1 MADEFKYSAE
11 LELDIATFA
20 RSLQEANKNLTR
32 LQSSGE
38 ALDSVFGQKLQK
50 SLSAFAARGK
60 EVEGSL
66 KAGGAAAQKAAR
78 DLQTYN
84 KVLESSNRKAANFL
98 GAGSDSA
105 RKGLMTFGEKDEAA
119 AQKRAAAER
128 AAIQREELARQKD
141 YAQQMVQSE
150 KNRIA
155 AEQQVRQRELQMLKQ
170 DMIQRTQQR
179 QDDAYASYAP
189 NIAAAQQ
196 AEQAARAQEQYVES
210 LSNTRYALY
219 DLATTMVMVS
229 AATLGLSGAAVG
241 VSAAFEREFADVKR
255 TSEGSRE
262 QIEELRR
269 SLVGLT
275 TEMPTDFTDVAGI
288 ATLGGQLG
296 IATENIDEFTRTVT
310 MFASTTDVSVD
321 AAAEGFGR
329 LAQLTKTPQDEISN
343 LGAAIYQTGVTSV
356 ATESAILNVGQQ
368 IAVSGQ
374 LAGFSADEIIGL
386 SAALASLGVAPEAAR
401 GSFMRIFANITTA
414 VDEGGAALDQFAG
427 AAGMSASEFASAWK
441 DTPQQAFSALIEG
454 FSQAAD
460 SGQNL
465 TGILKDLG
473 IGAVR
478 DQRAL
483 LLLADNT
490 EVYNQ
495 ALNDSTEA
503 YAQNTAL
510 QEGYGVVAETLSSK
524 LQVFLQTL
532 QAIIAQGLT
541 PMLSFL
547 SPIMDRLQ
555 QLAGVFQRVAESPI
569 GGVIISITAGLAGF
583 VGIIALVVAGAT
595 SLFAA
600 LASAITGLNGWID
613 GTKRAENGTQ
623 RLNAA
628 LMGTIRSL
636 QTMSAQTRAGAAAWT
651 GYGTSVG
658 VARTMMGHLGTAIKG
673 VGTVLKTSLP
683 LVALGAAFWA
693 LDKAIGAVAET
704 IRGASGRADEIFGG
718 SDGLAAAIE
727 KDTQAMHDGADVYRT
742 YTAEIESSRQSLT
755 PWASGLGEAMGAQ
768 VSLNDATGQTTDTI
782 REQTQALGENVQ
794 AYLANQLAN
803 NEDFQDFYKNHA
815 EALESAGADLQ
826 EALRRSMEQEG
837 GGTAYFDELINKV
850 NELSAAATEASMDM
864 SLTPDQRSAAA
875 EQVNMYNE
883 QIVALSAARRE
894 FAAVDEHLSG
904 SVSNTQAAQ
913 AAAAAF
919 GVELDTTAGA
929 AAELGEEVTNLA
941 EGLFDN
947 INAAADM
954 SEALYGLHE
963 SIAENGKSF
972 DIYTQEGR
980 ANMDALQRSVEAMA
994 NMAGGDMAMFGEGL
1008 ANIFAHLES
1017 AGAAS
1022 SNELDFLRQ
1031 QLVNTFNQ
1039 QYGLDLDISS
1049 AMGSIDQFI
1058 DAAIAALQ
1066 TRAALERAAYATTSA
1081 AAAENERKNNM
1092 WAGTSIIGGVYT
1104 PGKNA
1109 SKVVTAPAWE
1119 TTAEYRTYQSQM
1131 QALEGLKGSVKTA
1144 GQEGK
1149 RAGQEIKRGM
1159 DAGTGGAKR
1168 AGKAAKDTAKQAKE
1182 AQEEIYTLVDYAGDL
1197 GSIWDRA
1204 FDIRFGSQMAKDD
1217 TAGLL
1222 DGMRESARKA
1232 AIAIRDARQS
1242 IRELRAD
1249 LKSLSADR
1257 KIMQYQLGVAIE
1269 YGDDLRA
1276 AELRAELAQN
1286 SADAADKS
1294 NDLRDAQ
1301 KDLKDAQKDASKE
1314 LSGNSEAARRN
1325 RSEVL
1330 KLVQSYQ
1337 QEIMALAS
1345 SGASKAT
1352 LQKRTQQLRN
1362 EFIRQLSQMGY
1373 NRKEVNRYAK
1383 SFTDLSTIIRKV
1395 PRKINVRAN
1404 TNPATQALNEWLR
1417 RNRNRNVNMRAN
1429 VTGLPKNVS
1438 GGTYRPRNV
1447 RVGSGGLS
1455 TPALNVRGKKPVYE
1469 LRLSVQDR
1477 KRIASFGNVVGKWST
1492 GGPVGYHATG
1502 GVHGMHPG
1510 RPKGTDTTPAWLTP
1524 GEFVQRKKAVD
1535 HYGLPFM
1542 NAINSMKFPKYFA
1555 GGGGVAPTAP
1565 SGGAGIQVV
1574 ELLPHQLRAIVNSL
1588 KVDLS
1593 IGSQQVAAAANAG
1606 NSRQAGRGA
1615 N

>member
-11 LELDIATFA
+11 LELDAATFI
-20 RSLQEANKNLTR
+20 RSLQEAEKSSNR
-32 LQSSGE
+32 LKQAAG
-38 ALDSVFGQKLQK
+38 ALDTELGQKLLRNIDRVV
-50 SLSAFAARGK
+50 SRGHALEASFK
-60 EVEGSL
+60 
-66 KAGGAAAQKAAR
+66 KGGAEAKSAAMALK
-78 DLQTYN
+78 TYN
-84 KVLESSNRKAANFL
+84 GMLERTNRRTADFL
-98 GAGSDSA
+98 GKGSPTA
-105 RKGLMTFGEKDEAA
+105 RKGMMTFAEKDEAA
-119 AQKRAAAER
+119 GLREEQKLR
-128 AAIQREELARQKD
+128 AAIDRAHGQAIAENRRREDAAHRAKITSMKEEQRMIALHSRALRENAKFDQDKA
-141 YAQQMVQSE
+141 YSTYGP
-150 KNRIA
+150 NIIA
-155 AEQQVRQRELQMLKQ
+155 AQNAEK
-170 DMIQRTQQR
+170 
-179 QDDAYASYAP
+179 
-189 NIAAAQQ
+189 AAV
-196 AEQAARAQEQYVES
+196 AQEQYVES

-241 VSAAFEREFADVKR
+241 VAATFEREFADVQR
-255 TSEGSRE
+255 TSEGSQE
-262 QIEELRR
+262 QINALRQ
-269 SLVGLT
+269 SLVDLT
-275 TEMPTDFTDVAGI
+275 TQMPTDFTDVAGI

-401 GSFMRIFANITTA
+401 GSFMRIFSNITTA
-414 VDEGGAALDQFAG
+414 VDEGGASLDQFAS
-427 AAGMSASEFASAWK
+427 AANMSASEFASAWK
-441 DTPQQAFSALIEG
+441 ETPQQAFSALIEG

-510 QEGYGVVAETLSSK
+510 QEGYGVVAETLSAK

-532 QAIIAQGLT
+532 QAIIADGLT

-555 QLAGVFQRVAESPI
+555 DLAGIFQAVAASPI

-623 RLNAA
+623 RLNVA
-628 LMGTIRSL
+628 LMGTVRSL
-636 QTMSAQTRAGAAAWT
+636 QAMAVQTRAGAAAWT

-658 VARTMMGHLGTAIKG
+658 VARTMMGHLGTAVKG

-742 YTAEIESSRQSLT
+742 YTAEIETSRQSLT
-755 PWASGLGEAMGAQ
+755 PWASGLGEAVGAQ
-768 VSLNDATGQTTDTI
+768 VSLNDATGQTTDSI

-803 NEDFQDFYKNHA
+803 NEDFQNFYKNHA

-837 GGTAYFDELINKV
+837 GGAAYFDELINKV

-875 EQVNMYNE
+875 EQVMLYNE
-883 QIVALSAARRE
+883 QVQALSAARRE
-894 FAAVDEHLSG
+894 FAAVDAHLNG
-904 SVSNTQAAQ
+904 SISNTQAA
-913 AAAAAF
+913 AAANAAF
-919 GVELDTTAGA
+919 GLELDTTAA
-929 AAELGEEVTNLA
+929 AAGELGEEMTNLGD
-941 EGLFDN
+941 GLFDN
-947 INAAADM
+947 INAVADM
-954 SEALYGLHE
+954 SDALYGLHE
-963 SIAENGKSF
+963 SLAENGNSF
-972 DIYTQEGR
+972 DVYTEEGR

-994 NMAGGDMAMFGEGL
+994 NMAGGDMAMFGQGL

-1017 AGAAS
+1017 AGAAAS
-1022 SNELDFLRQ
+1022 PEIDFLRQ

-1039 QYGLDLDISS
+1039 QYGLDLDISD
-1049 AMGSIDQFI
+1049 AMGSIQSFI
-1058 DAAIAALQ
+1058 NAAMNALE
-1066 TRAALERAAYATTSA
+1066 TRAMLERSA
-1081 AAAENERKNNM
+1081 FVQAQARSYKQESRFRHL
-1092 WAGTSIIGGVYT
+1092 AGEL
-1104 PGKNA
+1104 GKTFGTVGT
-1109 SKVVTAPAWE
+1109 KTQEFREQKWE
-1119 TTAEYRTYQSQM
+1119 DTDQYRSYQQQK
-1131 QALEGLKGSVKTA
+1131 QALEDLKVSTAEA

-1149 RAGQEIKRGM
+1149 KAGQAIQRGM
-1159 DAGTGGAKR
+1159 DSGAGGAKR
-1168 AGKAAKDTAKQAKE
+1168 AEKATKNAAKSAKE
-1182 AQEEIYTLVDYAGDL
+1182 AQEEIYSLVDYAGDL

-1294 NDLRDAQ
+1294 NDLKDAQ

-1314 LSGNSEAARRN
+1314 LSGNSVEARRN

-1352 LQKRTQQLRN
+1352 LQRRTQELRN
-1362 EFIRQLSQMGY
+1362 EFIRQLTQMGY
-1373 NRKEVNRYAK
+1373 NRKEVNKYAR

-1417 RNRNRNVNMRAN
+1417 RNKNRRINMRAN
-1429 VTGLPKNVS
+1429 VTGLPRNVS
-1438 GGTYRPRNV
+1438 GGTYRPKSV
-1447 RVGSGGLS
+1447 RVGSGGVS
-1455 TPALNVRGKKPVYE
+1455 TPAMNVRGKKPVYE

-1542 NAINSMKFPKYFA
+1542 NAINSMKFPKYMA
-1555 GGGGVAPTAP
+1555 TGGGVAPTAP
-1565 SGGAGIQVV
+1565 SGGSGIQVV

-1588 KVDLS
+1588 KVDLN